1 MSFAAGHIALCCCV
15 DSLVMRSLQLL
26 IYSSCLFV
34 PAVDRLQAL
43 FIRAIAITDLV
54 KTILG
59 SKGMWR
65 FSYTATVCVQSIQ
78 I

>member
-1 MSFAAGHIALCCCV
+1 MVENLDLICS
-15 DSLVMRSLQLL
+15 DSHPLFQEELL
-26 IYSSCLFV
+26 KIFFRNG
-34 PAVDRLQAL
+34 PEFDIQVDRLQAL
-43 FIRAIAITDLV
+43 FIRAIAIIDLV